1 MAWPPGVFSPT
12 VSEALAAELWERMSH
27 SMREEFRLM
36 PEEAGGTLFER
47 DGVIACILPV
57 VPDRSLPNS
66 VLYEDH
72 AGLANVLDELAA
84 AYRDAGVRAWTVW
97 VPRQDEAARSLLEQ
111 AGHVLDAEPAAMA
124 ADLATVEPPRDD
136 DPECDSAPRFEDL
149 GRLNDLAY
157 GTGDQLAK
165 VIGAGPGD
173 PGHLYV
179 TRDGADV
186 TAALV
191 TADHDGDT
199 SVWWVA
205 TAPQARGR
213 GLASGLMR
221 RALADGR
228 ERGSDISTLQATKMG
243 RPVYEALGYRTF
255 GVCEMWERREAPR

>member
-1 MAWPPGVFSPT
+1 
-12 VSEALAAELWERMSH
+12 
-27 SMREEFRLM
+27 MREEFRAM
-36 PEEAGGTLFER
+36 PGERDGGVFER
-47 DGVIACILPV
+47 DGVLASILPS

-66 VLYEDH
+66 VLYED
-72 AGLANVLDELAA
+72 ADGLARVLDDVAA

-97 VPRQDEAARSLLEQ
+97 VPREDEAARSLLRE

-136 DPECDSAPRFEDL
+136 DPQLDPEPRLDDL

-157 GTGDQLAK
+157 GTGDQYGK
-165 VIGAGPGD
+165 VIGTGPGQ

-179 TRDGADV
+179 ARDGDEAV
-186 TAALV
+186 AALL
-191 TADHDGDT
+191 TADHQGDC

-205 TAPQARGR
+205 TAPAARGR

-228 ERGSDISTLQATKMG
+228 ERGNDISTLQATKLG
-243 RPVYEALGYRTF
+243 RPVYEALGYRVF
-255 GVCEMWERREAPR
+255 GVCEMWERRQAPPAG